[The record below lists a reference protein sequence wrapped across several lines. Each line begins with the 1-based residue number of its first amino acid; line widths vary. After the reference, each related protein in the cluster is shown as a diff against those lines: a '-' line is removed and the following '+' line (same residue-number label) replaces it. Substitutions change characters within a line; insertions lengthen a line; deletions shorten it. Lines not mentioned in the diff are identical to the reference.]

1 MPLGSRFL
9 TSESAPHPPI
19 TTLTFDSPQGA
30 GSSQPQHFPTVTISG
45 DTAGNT
51 VNGNGTYNGSDTRD
65 LAAGILGGANHPICV
80 PLTEN
85 RTYVLRLR
93 KTTHS
98 IISGGTHS
106 TASYP
111 YTDTMPRLSTTKAN
125 SSSETDVV
133 ASRPRIDFF
142 YGRIRDDGGGFAYNS
157 GDPTTVF
164 QLHNHDRS
172 SDVVSGTNPYIHTFN
187 FTSTDAGNST
197 GDNAMVN
204 DTLTLSQTFTVASG
218 DNDVVGLNQFT
229 AKGLVLQYDITNTG
243 LGVAGDVVLE
253 LFTL

>member
-1 MPLGSRFL
+1 MPLGSRRFL
-9 TSESAPHPPI
+9 TSKGLNPTV

-30 GSSQPQHFPTVTISG
+30 GSSQPQHFSSVSITG

-51 VNGNGTYNGSDTRD
+51 VNGNGTYNGSDTKD

-98 IISGGTHS
+98 TISGGTHS
-106 TASYP
+106 TATYP

-133 ASRPRIDFF
+133 ASRPRIDFV
-142 YGRIRDDGGGFAYNS
+142 YGRIRDDGGGFAY
-157 GDPTTVF
+157 GDSTTVF

-172 SDVVSGTNPYIHTFN
+172 SDVVSGSNPYVHTFN
-187 FTSTDAGNST
+187 FLSADAGNST
-197 GDNAMVN
+197 GNNAMLN

-218 DNDVVGLNQFT
+218 DNNTVGEDQFT
-229 AKGLVLQYDITNTG
+229 AKGLVLQYNITNTG
-243 LGVAGDVVLE
+243 LGVAGDVTLE
-253 LFTL
+253 LFQI